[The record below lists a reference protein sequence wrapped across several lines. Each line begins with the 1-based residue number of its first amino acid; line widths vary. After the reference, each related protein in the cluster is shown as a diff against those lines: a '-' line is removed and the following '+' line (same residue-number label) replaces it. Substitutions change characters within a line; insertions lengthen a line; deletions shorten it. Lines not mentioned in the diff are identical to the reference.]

1 MSSPLN
7 PTASEKRLTRYAPGS
22 LLELWAIGWPLM
34 LAGLSGTL
42 MVFVDRAV
50 LASYQSEAFNACAAT
65 QPWFWT
71 VEMVSMAF
79 IVGTEFLIGRLNGE
93 GQYKRMG
100 PFVWQ
105 MVTVCAVW
113 YIFLLPIYWHVDSLL
128 ASNIKDLGAPYLRQ
142 LLLTLPFE
150 MAGFGAIGAF
160 FIGRGET
167 RKIPIV
173 LLIVNVINAMLDIWF
188 VFGGCGLPAM
198 GIWGAA
204 LATNVS
210 SLWAFVMFLW
220 FFLNKKYREKY
231 AINTF
236 HWSWPLLLKCFRMG
250 LPNAISCGIIMMGWA
265 TIYQVF
271 SEYLSPPVF
280 KAYCVAFT
288 IYNFMYFVIDGTG
301 KSVGTLCSNFLG
313 AKQPQLVRC
322 VLKQSVRFTC
332 IFGVIFLIVVL
343 CSKPL
348 VQFLASKEFAND
360 ATFQTQVS
368 IFLGWYWVMLFFETA
383 RLTIQAFLFAL
394 FKIKEILIANVVCTW
409 GIALV
414 PTYYNVVYFGGQS
427 PAIYQQ
433 LSILDMAFI
442 LIVFW
447 FWYRRHTWEK

>member
-1 MSSPLN
+1 M
-7 PTASEKRLTRYAPGS
+7 
-22 LLELWAIGWPLM
+22 ELWAIGWPLM

-71 VEMVSMAF
+71 IEMVSMAF
-79 IVGTEFLIGRLNGE
+79 IIGTEFLIGRLNGE
-93 GQYKRMG
+93 CRYKCMG

-105 MVTVCAVW
+105 MVTVCVVW
-113 YIFLLPIYWHVDSLL
+113 YIFLWPIYWHVDSLL
-128 ASNIKDLGAPYLRQ
+128 ASNIRDLGAPYLRQ

-167 RKIPIV
+167 RKIPII
-173 LLIVNVINAMLDIWF
+173 LLVVNIINAVLDVWF
-188 VFGGCGLPAM
+188 VFGGLGLPAM

-204 LATNVS
+204 LATNIS

-220 FFLNKKYREKY
+220 FFLNRKYREKY

-236 HWSWPLLLKCFRMG
+236 HWSWSLLSKCFKMG

-265 TIYQVF
+265 TSYQVF

-332 IFGVIFLIVVL
+332 IFGIIFLFVVL
-343 CSKPL
+343 YSKPL

-360 ATFQTQVS
+360 ITFQTQVN
-368 IFLGWYWVMLFFETA
+368 IFLGWYWIMLFFDTA
-383 RLTIQAFLFAL
+383 RVSMQAFLFAL
-394 FKIKEILIANVVCTW
+394 FKIKEILIANVIFFW

-414 PTYYNVVYFGGQS
+414 PTYYNIVHLGGTS

-433 LSILDMAFI
+433 LAILDTAFI
-442 LIVFW
+442 LIIFW